1 MAGNISVSN
10 RVTSLSNGSSLERKL
25 SWQHRIRKMHIN
37 AQLCIA
43 LFNTFVLASQAH
55 EKIDIFKPE
64 THSHAEFGEAKSVRY
79 LVYDVNPG
87 EGFNLRRDVFMRVA
101 NLVKLLNEDEPW
113 VLVLPP
119 WGRLYHWKSQD
130 LNQIKVKWSTF
141 FDLASL
147 REHIPVIEF
156 EDYLTVMGEEVVE
169 EIYYLQRYK
178 EGWTNGKWEEKM
190 DIRECIDRVPYQ
202 K

>member
-1 MAGNISVSN
+1 M
-10 RVTSLSNGSSLERKL
+10 
-25 SWQHRIRKMHIN
+25 
-37 AQLCIA
+37 
-43 LFNTFVLASQAH
+43 
-55 EKIDIFKPE
+55 
-64 THSHAEFGEAKSVRY
+64 
-79 LVYDVNPG
+79 YDVNPG

-156 EDYLTVMGEEVVE
+156 EDYLTGL
-169 EIYYLQRYK
+169 YL
-178 EGWTNGKWEEKM
+178 
-190 DIRECIDRVPYQ
+190 VYQ
-202 K
+202 MLTISYEHCSNIKKFFFLFL